1 MQVSKQQRAS
11 RSLLLKDGGSH
22 HTLAVSLLLSDER
35 GDLEAKTDL
44 LSADWCP
51 QKVLGLL

>member
-1 MQVSKQQRAS
+1 MHSVPKQRAS

>member
-1 MQVSKQQRAS
+1 MNHAQEPNSEQ
-11 RSLLLKDGGSH
+11 DGGSNPP
-22 HTLAVSLLLSDER
+22 LAVSLLLSDER

-44 LSADWCP
+44 LYADWCP